1 MALSDNLRG
10 AIYMNVAMAAF
21 TINDAGMKEVT
32 QTLPL
37 FEAIA
42 LRGLL
47 SMAALLAFGLATG
60 AVKLRLGA
68 HDGTA
73 VAIRTVAEIGGTLTF
88 LSALMHMP
96 LANLSAI
103 MQSLP
108 LALTLAAA
116 LVFREGIGWR
126 RLSAILVGF
135 CGVLLIIQPGTD
147 GFDRWSVVGLASVA
161 CVVLRDLSTRRM
173 SRDVPSATVALWA
186 ATGVTA
192 MGLVVTSVSGWVVPR
207 PHELA
212 IVATSST
219 ALIAGYMFS
228 VMVMRVGDI
237 GFVAPFRY
245 TSLIWAILLG
255 WLVFGS
261 LPDTLTLVGA
271 GIVIA
276 TGIFTLYRERKLAQG
291 SAVPERQVAPARSAS

>member
-1 MALSDNLRG
+1 MAISDNLRG

-21 TINDAGMKEVT
+21 TINDAGMKAVT
-32 QTLPL
+32 ETLPL

-47 SMAALLAFGLATG
+47 SVAALLVFALATG
-60 AVKLRLGA
+60 AVKLRLGSR
-68 HDGTA
+68 DGAA
-73 VAIRTVAEIGGTLTF
+73 VAIRTLAEIGATLTF

-108 LALTLAAA
+108 LAVTLAAA

-135 CGVLLIIQPGTD
+135 CGVLLIIQPGTE
-147 GFDRWSVVGLASVA
+147 GFDRWSVVALASVA
-161 CVVLRDLSTRRM
+161 CVVLRDLATRRM
-173 SRDVPSATVALWA
+173 SLDVPSATVALWA
-186 ATGVTA
+186 ATGVTV
-192 MGLVVTSVSGWVVPR
+192 MGLAVTAASGWVAPGPR
-207 PHELA
+207 ELTIIA
-212 IVATSST
+212 GSST

-245 TSLIWAILLG
+245 TSLIWAIALG

-291 SAVPERQVAPARSAS
+291 RAVPERPVAPARSAS